1 MDIKDIKIG
10 DEIFH
15 KSNSTIKWIVER
27 IHDGENEVYCSTVVK
42 ETFEQKKET
51 FAITSIEKCAE
62 PTITFSNRT
71 NRNRW

>member
-1 MDIKDIKIG
+1 MDIKDVKIG

-27 IHDGENEVYCSTVVK
+27 INDSENEVYCSTVVK
-42 ETFEQKKET
+42 ETFEQKKAT

-62 PTITFSNRT
+62 PTITVFNRK
-71 NRNRW
+71 NNHRW